1 MATARDRLSPKKPK
15 NDGDSSLAL
24 QVRPVIRMGAPKID
38 IPKIEIPKIEIP
50 ASDMKPIAEAIQALG
65 QGLAQIA
72 NAQTQILQTMQ
83 QHHQLLAELVK
94 KDSPTVNVPAPTV
107 KMAPRPRAYRVELE
121 KEGGETVGMFIE
133 ADTPN

>member
-1 MATARDRLSPKKPK
+1 MATAKDRLNPPKPK
-15 NDGDSSLAL
+15 NDGDSNLAL

-38 IPKIEIPKIEIP
+38 IPKIEIPKIDIP
-50 ASDMKPIAEAIQALG
+50 ASDMKPIADAIAALG

-72 NAQTQILQTMQ
+72 NAQTQILQAMQ
-83 QHHQLLAELVK
+83 QHHTLLAKLVE

-107 KMAPRPRAYRVELE
+107 KMAPRARSYRVELE

-133 ADTPN
+133 ASAPN